1 MAINNLRKKIDE
13 IDEKIISLLERRYH
27 LSQKILQEKIR
38 KGIDLTDR
46 KREKEII
53 ENLKKKARNKTF
65 SFLIEKIYPIIFDFN
80 KKIALLK
87 KVK

>member
-1 MAINNLRKKIDE
+1 MAIDDIRKKIDQ

-27 LSQKILQEKIR
+27 LSQKILREKIR

-46 KREKEII
+46 KREKVII
-53 ENLKKKARNKTF
+53 ENLKKKTKNKVF
-65 SFLIEKIYPIIFDFN
+65 SSLIEKIYPLIFDFN
-80 KKIALLK
+80 KKIASLK